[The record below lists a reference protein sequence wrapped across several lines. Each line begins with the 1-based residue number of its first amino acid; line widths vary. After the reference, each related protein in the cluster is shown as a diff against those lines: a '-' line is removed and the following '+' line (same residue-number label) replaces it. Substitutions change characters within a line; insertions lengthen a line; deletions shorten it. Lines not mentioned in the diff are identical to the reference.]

1 MEDKRFFVMGGGIY
15 LIQDD
20 DRLVEMTE
28 QAYDSEDQLQE
39 LLETYPNLLAGDE
52 IDRATPRRWLLI
64 SREASLSAEEEFNER
79 WSLTHLFLD
88 QDGIPTLV
96 EIKRSHNQEVRQK
109 VVGQMLE
116 YVANVFV
123 YWPIES
129 IIAQFEANCRL
140 HGRDPEQVFEEFQG
154 YIEANEEIFWQ
165 KVKTNLQAGKT
176 RLVFVADDIPPELR
190 RMVEFLNKQMDPVE
204 VLAVEIKQ
212 YVSQDGLK
220 TLVPRVIGQTTEA
233 QQRKSS
239 ATRERRRWDESSF
252 FHELKNRRGADEA
265 EMARHIHGWA
275 KSKEPLI
282 EIQWGTGDTYG
293 GFGAQLHIGR
303 KSLQLLTVDISGSL
317 EIYSNHYSNQP
328 PFNDE
333 QKWLELRDKLS
344 AIGLALPRDPQEFR
358 APSLRLSA
366 LQEESLRQ
374 VLKRFD
380 WIVEEIKKAE

>member
-1 MEDKRFFVMGGGIY
+1 MGGGIY

-28 QAYDSEDQLQE
+28 QPYDSEDQLQE

-64 SREASLSAEEEFNER
+64 SREVSVSAEEELNER

-96 EIKRSHNQEVRQK
+96 EVKRSHNQEVRQK

-116 YVANVFV
+116 YVANIFI
-123 YWPIES
+123 YWPLES
-129 IIAQFEANCRL
+129 ILAQFEANCRL
-140 HGRDPEQVFEEFQG
+140 HGRDPEQVFEEFLG
-154 YIEANEEIFWQ
+154 IEANEERFWQ

-239 ATRERRRWDESSF
+239 ATRERRRWDEASF
-252 FHELKNRRGADEA
+252 FQELENRRGIDEA

-275 KSKEPLI
+275 RGKEPLI
-282 EIQWGTGDTYG
+282 SIQWGTGDTYG
-293 GFGAQLHIGR
+293 GFAATLNVDGR
-303 KSLQLLTVDISGSL
+303 KYLQLLTVDISGSL
-317 EIYSNHYSNQP
+317 EIYSNYYSSQP
-328 PFNDE
+328 PFNNE
-333 QKWLELRDKLS
+333 EKWLELRDKLS
-344 AIGLALPRDPQEFR
+344 AIGLALPRDLNEFR
-358 APSLRLSA
+358 TPSLRLSS
-366 LQEESLRQ
+366 LQEESLNQ
-374 VLKRFD
+374 VLKKFD
-380 WIVEEIKKAE
+380 WIVEEIQKYA